1 MADDRPDE
9 NWIGPLLSHHAE
21 LPAFDPDAFTLRV
34 MTEVDLSQPRTG
46 PARRRLT
53 PALIATAAVCA
64 VVVAGSSVSA
74 LARWRARDDRAV
86 VVRSSPSTS
95 LVPGISTTPA
105 TPPPSPAPS
114 TATPTATSTSTAT
127 ARTDA
132 GTLGSSF
139 RWSAGPPVISS
150 VSDAGGITGV
160 KDPSVV
166 FYGGAWH
173 VFVTTV
179 GPTGFGLGY
188 LSFSRWSDA
197 GAARLYPLTSG
208 PVGGGYHATPQV
220 FYFAPQKLWYLLY
233 QTGNAAYSTNP
244 DISNPNGWS
253 APKDFYPAVPD
264 LIGKQAGG
272 SWVGMGVICD
282 DTDCYLFSSDNH
294 GHLFRS
300 QTPKASFPNGMSQP
314 VVAAADSGQ
323 GTTFAASR
331 VYKVTGTGQYLL
343 LSQAFGGDGH
353 GYLRSWTSPRLT
365 GPWTPLAGTP
375 TTPFA
380 GKANITFSPSPW
392 TSDIVAGELI
402 RDGYDQTLTI
412 SPCHLRLLFLG
423 LNQTYH
429 DNRVFQIGLL
439 TQTNSTC
446 P

>member
-1 MADDRPDE
+1 MADDRPEED
-9 NWIGPLLSHHAE
+9 WIGPLLSRHAE
-21 LPAFDPDAFTLRV
+21 RRAFDLDAFTLRV
-34 MTEVDLSQPRTG
+34 MTEVDLSQPRTRL
-46 PARRRLT
+46 ARRRLT
-53 PALIATAAVCA
+53 PVLIATAAVVA

-74 LARWRARDDRAV
+74 LARWTSRDDRAV

-95 LVPGISTTPA
+95 LVPGISTAPA
-105 TPPPSPAPS
+105 TPAPSPASSP
-114 TATPTATSTSTAT
+114 ATSTSTAT
-127 ARTDA
+127 ARTGA
-132 GTLGSSF
+132 GMLPSTF
-139 RWSAGPPVISS
+139 RWSSGAPVISS
-150 VSDAGGITGV
+150 VSDAGGVTGV

-166 FYGGAWH
+166 FYGGTWH

-179 GPTGFGLGY
+179 GPAGFGLGY

-197 GAARLYPLTSG
+197 GSARIYPLASG
-208 PVGGGYHATPQV
+208 PLGGGYRATPQV
-220 FYFAPQKLWYLLY
+220 FYFAPQKMWYLVY
-233 QTGNAAYSTNP
+233 QTGNASYSTNP

-253 APKDFYPAVPD
+253 APKDFYAAVPD
-264 LIGKQAGG
+264 LIRHQAGG
-272 SWVGMGVICD
+272 GWVGMGVICD

-331 VYKVTGTGQYLL
+331 VYSVTGTGQYLL

-365 GPWTPLAGTP
+365 GPWTPLAGTSA
-375 TTPFA
+375 TPFA
-380 GKANITFSPSPW
+380 GAADITFSPSPW
-392 TSDIVAGELI
+392 TSDVVAGELI
-402 RDGYDQTLTI
+402 RDGDDQKLTV

-423 LNQTYH
+423 LDHAFH
-429 DNRVFQIGLL
+429 DNRVFRIGLL

>member
-1 MADDRPDE
+1 MADERPEED
-9 NWIGPLLSHHAE
+9 WIGPLLSHHADR
-21 LPAFDPDAFTLRV
+21 PAFDRDAFMLRV
-34 MTEVDLSQPRTG
+34 MTEVDLAADAHRTR
-46 PARRRLT
+46 PVRRRLM
-53 PALIATAAVCA
+53 PALIATASVFA
-64 VVVAGSSVSA
+64 VVIAGTSVSA
-74 LARWRARDDRAV
+74 LARWTSRDDRAV

-95 LVPGISTTPA
+95 LAPGISTAPA
-105 TPPPSPAPS
+105 TPLPSPTPS
-114 TATPTATSTSTAT
+114 MATSTTTST
-127 ARTDA
+127 ARTYV
-132 GTLGSSF
+132 GTLPSSF
-139 RWSAGPPVISS
+139 RWSSGAPVISS
-150 VSDAGGITGV
+150 VSDPGGIVGV

-166 FYGGAWH
+166 FYGGRWH

-179 GPTGFGLGY
+179 GPAGFGLGY

-197 GAARLYPLTSG
+197 GSARIYPLASG
-208 PVGGGYHATPQV
+208 PMGGGYRATPQV
-220 FYFAPQKLWYLLY
+220 FYFAPQKLWYLVY

-244 DISNPNGWS
+244 DISNANGWS

-264 LIGKQAGG
+264 PIRNQAAG

-314 VVAAADSGQ
+314 VIAATDSGQ